1 MGKGYGGKC
10 YDVINLTIVVQEN
23 VELVAKSCLRTR
35 TFSSFFVS
43 NQQW

>member
-1 MGKGYGGKC
+1 MGNGNGGKC
-10 YDVINLTIVVQEN
+10 YDIINLTTVLQRKCV
-23 VELVAKSCLRTR
+23 VAKGCLRTQ

>member
-23 VELVAKSCLRTR
+23 VELVAKGCLTR

-43 NQQW
+43 NQQ